1 MSVMTRE
8 TWQQRGD
15 ESALGEEEE
24 EPESQNFM
32 FQTRSKLGESHVN
45 ETINSSK
52 GFLMERRG
60 PMESGR
66 RSLLE
71 RRDN

>member
-60 PMESGR
+60 LNEGR